1 MNQNPCENIAGDS
14 HQRLI
19 LAAAEVFMEQGYRGS
34 IDSIAVRAGVA
45 RQTIYNHFSSKD
57 DLFSEVANL
66 AAADIMINLDS
77 DGENLRERLLH
88 FGTALRQC
96 FYCDKGMAMY
106 RALASEVPR
115 FPALAK
121 AFFAK
126 GPEQLI
132 LRLTT
137 FLSQAMDD
145 GELRRDDPRFVAEL
159 LLSMLDCFD
168 RTRRVFGVADY
179 PLENEE
185 ARVTH
190 IIDVFLRAYTPAH

>member
-1 MNQNPCENIAGDS
+1 MHPHAFEIVAQDCR
-14 HQRLI
+14 QKLI

-34 IDSIAVRAGVA
+34 IDSIAARAGVA

-57 DLFSEVANL
+57 DLFSEVANI

-88 FGTALRQC
+88 FATALRQC

-126 GPEQLI
+126 GPEQVLI
-132 LRLTT
+132 RLTT
-137 FLSQAMDD
+137 FISKAMDE
-145 GELRRDDPRFVAEL
+145 GELRRDDPRFVAEI

-168 RTRRVFGVADY
+168 RTRRVFGIVNFPLDGEEERVA
-179 PLENEE
+179 
-185 ARVTH
+185 H
-190 IIDVFLRAYTPAH
+190 IIDVFLRAFAPAH